1 METHGRKKVAEL
13 LEGIEMIPPKFIE
26 YRGGSFPELDVEAV
40 IRRQPQVVLVDELAH
55 TNTPGSKNPKRWQDI
70 EELLEAGITVIS
82 TVNPYGKGVQSN
94 SPAMPKFCPICGH
107 NSIQRATKRGVLNL
121 YRCVGGHYFIFH
133 FDPSQGSEG

>member
-1 METHGRKKVAEL
+1 MSSELSATLSARNIRITRARMRRIAPNTWVQGTCTRIGRSH
-13 LEGIEMIPPKFIE
+13 E
-26 YRGGSFPELDVEAV
+26 YV
-40 IRRQPQVVLVDELAH
+40 IQ
-55 TNTPGSKNPKRWQDI
+55 
-70 EELLEAGITVIS
+70 ITVIS

-121 YRCVGGHYFIFH
+121 YRCVGGHYFIFD